1 MFDIDKYSMIS
12 FAPSIL
18 IVAAMLVISFFG
30 LRFMKREIAKDAARA
45 QQQK

>member
-12 FAPSIL
+12 FAPSVL

-30 LRFMKREIAKDAARA
+30 LRFMKREIAKDTAKA
-45 QQQK
+45 QQK

>member
-30 LRFMKREIAKDAARA
+30 LRFMKREIAKDAANA
-45 QQQK
+45 QQK